1 MEKLPISTNTLSNIY
16 TENLISDTDIDTE
29 NIIFNTDK
37 SSTINNRVREDGTL
51 IKEVDN
57 IKVVI
62 NRSGDKTSTNSSKST
77 KSFFITDPNY
87 GPKS

>member
-1 MEKLPISTNTLSNIY
+1 MSYPISTNILSNIY

-29 NIIFNTDK
+29 KIIFNTDK

-51 IKEVDN
+51 IKDVDN

>member
-1 MEKLPISTNTLSNIY
+1 MSYPISTNILSNIY
-16 TENLISDTDIDTE
+16 TENLISATDIDTE

-37 SSTINNRVREDGTL
+37 RSTINNRVREDGTL

-57 IKVVI
+57 IKAII

>member
-1 MEKLPISTNTLSNIY
+1 MSYPISTNILSNIY

-62 NRSGDKTSTNSSKST
+62 R
-77 KSFFITDPNY
+77 
-87 GPKS
+87 

>member
-1 MEKLPISTNTLSNIY
+1 MSYPISTNILSNIY

-37 SSTINNRVREDGTL
+37 RSTINNRVREDGTL

-57 IKVVI
+57 IKAVI

-77 KSFFITDPNY
+77 KSFFTTDPNY

>member
-1 MEKLPISTNTLSNIY
+1 MSYSISTNILSNIY
-16 TENLISDTDIDTE
+16 TKNIISDTDIDTE
-29 NIIFNTDK
+29 NIFNTDK

-57 IKVVI
+57 IKIVV